1 MGLIINSIKSRT
13 KNLLQY
19 AYEYVGVDLFFLT
32 LASRNSSGGRF
43 DHLAQ
48 DRSIFFFRRERGF
61 VSCFDSRPHAKN
73 QFFEYIYI
81 GLYPI
86 SYVLRLRMLLV
97 LKQQKDTTEFSCD
110 TDGSHSMVTQS
121 LAMRLFLPLC

>member
-1 MGLIINSIKSRT
+1 MLTNTG
-13 KNLLQY
+13 
-19 AYEYVGVDLFFLT
+19 GDLFFLT
-32 LASRNSSGGRF
+32 RASRNSSGGRF
-43 DHLAQ
+43 DHQ
-48 DRSIFFFRRERGF
+48 KTYSRTRSFSHSLYFFLGAKEDLFP
-61 VSCFDSRPHAKN
+61 VSIPARMRKTSFLN
-73 QFFEYIYI
+73 IYIYI

-110 TDGSHSMVTQS
+110 TDGSHSMVSQS